1 MRPIPFVPEIM
12 AAHDLLEHFLKSRT
26 HLAAVSDEYGGFEG
40 VVTLEDVLEGL
51 LGEEIVDE
59 YDRESD
65 MQVWAKSRSEANR
78 TQVEPDPPQA

>member
-1 MRPIPFVPEIM
+1 
-12 AAHDLLEHFLKSRT
+12 
-26 HLAAVSDEYGGFEG
+26 
-40 VVTLEDVLEGL
+40 LEDVLEGL